1 MSDEKKVLYIGN
13 FILPDKNAAAHR
25 VLAIGK
31 ALRECG
37 IEVVYAGVTE
47 NKTKQ
52 DILLSKEFIQGFE
65 CYFRN
70 YPKNAKEWMLYL
82 TDITSYIEI
91 IREKSTVDGVIFYN
105 LSSYLMLP
113 LMRYCRKKE
122 IKCLAD
128 CTEWYNVSEKKIL
141 FKLVKG
147 LDEFLRMRLLQ
158 KRMDGMIVISSSLK
172 KYYRNCKNIIQ
183 IPPLVDI
190 KEKKWK
196 NTKESLYNGL
206 LIAYVGNP
214 ATKDRVDYL
223 INAIDGL
230 NRNIRLDIVGIT
242 LEEYLKFYP
251 KQRKILRGKNE
262 IYFHGKLTHTEA
274 LNYVQNAD
282 YTCFFRNKTRSNM
295 MGFPSKFVESVSC
308 GTPVI
313 TNDTSDLKSFIK
325 KGCGIIVESTKINDI
340 QIALLEA
347 PKPTSLN
354 WKIFD
359 YRNYVAKINEWA
371 RIVLY

>member
-251 KQRKILRGKNE
+251 KHLKKMRGKN
-262 IYFHGKLTHTEA
+262 
-274 LNYVQNAD
+274 
-282 YTCFFRNKTRSNM
+282 
-295 MGFPSKFVESVSC
+295 
-308 GTPVI
+308 
-313 TNDTSDLKSFIK
+313 
-325 KGCGIIVESTKINDI
+325 
-340 QIALLEA
+340 
-347 PKPTSLN
+347 
-354 WKIFD
+354 
-359 YRNYVAKINEWA
+359 
-371 RIVLY
+371 